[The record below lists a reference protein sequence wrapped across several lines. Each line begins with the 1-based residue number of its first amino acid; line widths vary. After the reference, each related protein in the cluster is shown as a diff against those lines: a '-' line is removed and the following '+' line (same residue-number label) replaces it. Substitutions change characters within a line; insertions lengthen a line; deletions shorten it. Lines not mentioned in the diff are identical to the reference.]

1 MPMDDDT
8 QPALLQRRN
17 LASLVLVN
25 MGVGT
30 HAIVWFMVVTAMPS
44 VVDDLRAAPYLS
56 WATSIYLVSTILGGA
71 SMALLKAR
79 LGARPALVLAGIV
92 VMAGGLLA
100 AAAPGIALVLVGRV
114 LQGLGEGVLVALSY
128 ALVRELFD
136 IRLLP
141 RVFGIQAV
149 TWAFAIFLGPLAG
162 GWLTETLSWR
172 AAFVGTALLPLPMLV
187 LVRWVLPGAPVR
199 SGDTV
204 AVPALRLMLLASGV
218 MAIAVSNRLEPVA
231 WGVVL
236 VLFGF
241 ALIALMLRLDRAS
254 TRHIFPTVFP
264 GLKHPV
270 SLGLWVLLLMPL
282 SHMCISVYTPF
293 LLQFHRGQSPTVA
306 GYLGAVHAVAW
317 SLAAVVVAPL
327 AARGQALC
335 IQAGPLLIGAG
346 LAGLAW
352 ALPDQPL
359 AWITVSL
366 LVIGTG
372 FGISYAFLNQRVM
385 AAAQKGQEDATAGS
399 APTLGA
405 LGGAIGAAIAGL
417 VGQAVGLDLPLD
429 PQQVTLAT
437 WLLAGGGAVL
447 AVVMTVLARR
457 LLRATG

>member
-1 MPMDDDT
+1 MQDT
-8 QPALLQRRN
+8 PPTLLQRGN

-25 MGVGT
+25 LGVGT
-30 HAIVWFMVVTAMPS
+30 HAIVWFMVVTAMPN

-79 LGARPALVLAGIV
+79 LGARTALVLAGLV
-92 VMAGGLLA
+92 VTAGGLLA
-100 AAAPGIALVLVGRV
+100 AAAPSITLVLIGRV

-162 GWLTETLSWR
+162 GWLTETWSWR

-199 SGDTV
+199 SGNTV
-204 AVPALRLMLLASGV
+204 TVPALRLLLLASGV
-218 MAIAVSNRLEPVA
+218 MAIAVSNRLNPVA
-231 WGVVL
+231 WGVLL
-236 VLFGF
+236 VLLGFG
-241 ALIALMLRLDRAS
+241 LIAWMLRLDRGS
-254 TRHIFPTVFP
+254 PRHIFPTVFP
-264 GLKHPV
+264 GLTHPV

-306 GYLGAVHAVAW
+306 GYLGAAHAVAW
-317 SLAAVVVAPL
+317 SVAAVIVAPL
-327 AARGQALC
+327 APRGQALC
-335 IQAGPLLIGAG
+335 IQAAPLLIGTG

-352 ALPDQPL
+352 ALPAQPL
-359 AWITVSL
+359 VWIAASL
-366 LVIGTG
+366 LLIGTG
-372 FGISYAFLNQRVM
+372 FGMSYAFLNQRVM
-385 AAAQKGQEDATAGS
+385 AHAQKGQEDATAGS

-429 PQQVTLAT
+429 PRQVTLAV

-447 AVVMTVLARR
+447 AIAMAVLARR
-457 LLRATG
+457 LLRVTD

>member
-149 TWAFAIFLGPLAG
+149 TWAFAIF
-162 GWLTETLSWR
+162 SD
-172 AAFVGTALLPLPMLV
+172 
-187 LVRWVLPGAPVR
+187 RWPEDGSPRPCPGAPP
-199 SGDTV
+199 S
-204 AVPALRLMLLASGV
+204 S
-218 MAIAVSNRLEPVA
+218 
-231 WGVVL
+231 
-236 VLFGF
+236 
-241 ALIALMLRLDRAS
+241 
-254 TRHIFPTVFP
+254 
-264 GLKHPV
+264 
-270 SLGLWVLLLMPL
+270 
-282 SHMCISVYTPF
+282 
-293 LLQFHRGQSPTVA
+293 
-306 GYLGAVHAVAW
+306 
-317 SLAAVVVAPL
+317 
-327 AARGQALC
+327 ARRC
-335 IQAGPLLIGAG
+335 CRCRC
-346 LAGLAW
+346 W
-352 ALPDQPL
+352 C
-359 AWITVSL
+359 WC
-366 LVIGTG
+366 
-372 FGISYAFLNQRVM
+372 
-385 AAAQKGQEDATAGS
+385 AGS
-399 APTLGA
+399 CP
-405 LGGAIGAAIAGL
+405 
-417 VGQAVGLDLPLD
+417 V
-429 PQQVTLAT
+429 
-437 WLLAGGGAVL
+437 
-447 AVVMTVLARR
+447 RR
-457 LLRATG
+457 CARATPSPSPRCGSCCWPRA